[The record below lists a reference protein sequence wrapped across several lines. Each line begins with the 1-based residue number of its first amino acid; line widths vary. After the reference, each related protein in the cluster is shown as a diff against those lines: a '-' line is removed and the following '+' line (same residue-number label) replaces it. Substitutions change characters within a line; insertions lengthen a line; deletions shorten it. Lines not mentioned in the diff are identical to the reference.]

1 MIAGINAARLA
12 ENAPAVIFPV
22 TTALGALAH
31 YISASE
37 SANYQPTNV
46 AFGLM
51 PPLENNIRD
60 KRRRK
65 EALVRR
71 ALDDLEAFTA
81 AHLPALAPVR

>member
-1 MIAGINAARLA
+1 
-12 ENAPAVIFPV
+12 VIFPV

-37 SANYQPTNV
+37 SKNYQPTNM

-71 ALDDLEAFTA
+71 ALDDLEAFAA
-81 AHLPALAPVR
+81 AHLPTLAPAR